1 MIFKNQTEMG
11 LKYVIHGDTLIFKWK
26 EYGLINSK
34 FFSEMGDISYLQIM

>member
-1 MIFKNQTEMG
+1 MIFKNQIEMG

-34 FFSEMGDISYLQIM
+34 FLVKWETFLTFK